1 MAGDYFYCCCYY
13 YYYYCYYSNVV
24 LVSTIVDLQLRGTHY
39 NTANNRAH

>member
-39 NTANNRAH
+39 NTANNRGY